1 MLIPRRRWIMIAI
14 SVPMML
20 LAALILI
27 NTGFSPQRAWA
38 QTESGITSPA
48 PGSTVS
54 GAVPIIGTAVSES
67 FDRYEL
73 AYKPEP
79 SSEEAYAYLG
89 EGREQVVDDQL
100 GVWQTDE
107 LAQGE
112 YSLRMRVVRTD
123 GNYTEYFVTNLTVG
137 EEVEEPTP
145 APEDTPTP
153 LPATATP
160 VLAQPTAA
168 VQPTATPIL
177 QATPVITPV
186 TGTTVVTETAAI
198 TETAEIV
205 AEATPAITPVSVNV
219 VGGDEASLRILL
231 RAILASFTV
240 GPATEAI
247 TATVGTLPTLP
258 INLNLP
264 PSVAVVGSVVRT
276 GDFGGTQ
283 IFYAAPASADD
294 LVEDVRQ
301 QLSTQGFTAPEAMGA
316 PGGVFLSSQPEISI
330 LCSTDDELLVNLGTV
345 VLNNTVILQVS
356 LNPIG
361 TGGDPCSPD
370 PMQGMGL
377 GYGILPQLQPLA
389 GALVRGSGGSSSG
402 DRISATADI
411 QTELT
416 ADVVAAHY
424 EDQLEEAGWERID
437 DTSSEAI
444 AWSAWT
450 FSDEDDNEWNGTFYI
465 VRLSGEGD
473 SYVATLDAQ
482 RQR

>member
-1 MLIPRRRWIMIAI
+1 MLIPRRRWIMIVA
-14 SVPMML
+14 SMPMVL
-20 LAALILI
+20 LVALILL
-27 NTGFSPQRAWA
+27 NTGFSPQSAWA
-38 QTESGITSPA
+38 QTESGIISPV

-54 GAVPIIGTAVSES
+54 GAVPVIGTAVSEN

-79 SSEEAYAYLG
+79 SGEEAYAYLG
-89 EGREQVVDDQL
+89 EGREQVVGGQL
-100 GVWQTDE
+100 GVWQTDG

-123 GNYTEYFVTNLTVG
+123 GNYTEYFVTDLTVG
-137 EEVEEPTP
+137 EEEEPTP
-145 APEDTPTP
+145 TPEDTPTP

-160 VLAQPTAA
+160 ILAQPT
-168 VQPTATPIL
+168 VPPTATPVL
-177 QATPVITPV
+177 QATPVITPA
-186 TGTTVVTETAAI
+186 TETTVVTETV
-198 TETAEIV
+198 EIE
-205 AEATPAITPVSVNV
+205 AEATPGITPISVNV

-231 RAILASFTV
+231 RAVLASFTL
-240 GPATEAI
+240 GPATQAV
-247 TATVGTLPTLP
+247 TATVGTLPSLP
-258 INLNLP
+258 VNLNLP
-264 PSVAVVGSVVRT
+264 PSVAIVGSVVRT

-283 IFYAAPASADD
+283 LFFAGQPPAVD
-294 LVEDVRQ
+294 LVENVRQ
-301 QLSTQGFTAPEAMGA
+301 QLSTQGFTAPEAMA
-316 PGGVFLSSQPEISI
+316 ASGGVFLSSQPEISI
-330 LCSTDDELLVNLGTV
+330 LCSLDDELFVNLGTA

-356 LNPIG
+356 LNPIR

-370 PMQGMGL
+370 PMQGMGP
-377 GYGILPQLQPLA
+377 GYGILPQLLPLA
-389 GALVRGSGGSSSG
+389 GAQVQGSGGSSSG

-437 DTSSEAI
+437 ESSSDAI
-444 AWSAWT
+444 AWSAWS
-450 FSDEDDNEWNGTFYI
+450 FSDDDDNEWNGTFYI
-465 VRLSGEGD
+465 VRLAGEGD